1 MVLKSPFGGFRGLYQ
16 NLKIMNTALV
26 MLGSNS
32 NADQNLEL
40 SKEKLT
46 EYFEIVTQSSR
57 LFTKPIGKQYIDDFQ
72 NEAIKILSAETADE
86 TKIIFKQI
94 ELELGRTPESKKSGI
109 IPIDIDLIFWNEK
122 LLHEDYNRFDFVRTC
137 VDEIK

>member
-1 MVLKSPFGGFRGLYQ
+1 
-16 NLKIMNTALV
+16 MNTALI

-40 SKEKLT
+40 TKDKLT
-46 EYFEIVTQSSR
+46 EYFEIVSQSSR
-57 LFTKPIGKQYIDDFQ
+57 QITKPSGSHYVGDFQ
-72 NEAIKILSAETADE
+72 NEALKILSAETAEE
-86 TKIIFKQI
+86 TKIICKQI
-94 ELELGRTPESKKSGI
+94 EMELGRTPESKKSGI

-122 LLHEDYNRFDFVRTC
+122 LLHEDYNRFDFVRIC